1 MTTHCFST
9 SDTQGAGS
17 LNTSFFYRRNNSL
30 EELGEDETSRSEYS
44 PSLNL
49 AHFLDHLPYECC
61 RGAEVGISLR
71 AKRTVLISPGHRV
84 GVSTLS
90 YITSQHRR
98 WNAQIEK
105 SACSS
110 ERTDLKDRKIVVE
123 VGPLSPHFLGN
134 VVVMVENRSSIVQ
147 NIFGGQGLAKLT
159 VKFCS
164 Y

>member
-9 SDTQGAGS
+9 SDTQGTTS
-17 LNTSFFYRRNNSL
+17 LNSSFFYRRNTSL
-30 EELGEDETSRSEYS
+30 EEVGEEENIRAEYS

-71 AKRTVLISPGHRV
+71 AKRTVSIPSGRRV
-84 GVSTLS
+84 GVVTLS

-98 WNAQIEK
+98 WTAQIEK
-105 SACSS
+105 SACSG

-134 VVVMVENRSSIVQ
+134 VVVMIENRSSVVQ
-147 NIFGGQGLAKLT
+147 NIFGGQGLAKLA